1 MDTRPN
7 HTQPAAPSR
16 IPAWL
21 QGWKLPWA
29 AAAGLYLLVFSS
41 WLLLKWTNPAYED
54 LIAGLGYLPLGL
66 FAAISAALTARQS
79 HLDPHTRRAWR
90 FLALSL
96 FSLVIGDIL
105 YTTID
110 LTKGVG
116 FPDIPDIFY
125 IAFYPLAFAGILS
138 IPTPAEDPVLKRT
151 RNLDLVITMTS
162 ATGILWYFIIAPTAA
177 AGGDTWLAKWVAGA
191 YPGMDALLLASIIHL
206 ALQRN
211 HPAARQTLLILALG
225 MTAYIL
231 ADIIYAGAV
240 LQETYASGN
249 PVDALWSVS
258 YYLIGVSALR
268 QAGKTD
274 ARANVATTVKPA
286 TVWQSAALS
295 ITALIASVLVSLYAA
310 TNGKA
315 PGVPAYG
322 LFVATAI
329 TIFLTIARQIF
340 IIADNA
346 QLIEKLSAASRQL
359 QANAE
364 NLETQV
370 AQRTQELQ
378 NQTDKLYLVSQIAR
392 DIAATS
398 SLESLLE
405 LTATSLPARFQ
416 VRHAGIYLLDDKREF
431 AVPVSASSSTGKQRI
446 AEGYKMP
453 LTGTDYIARTASS
466 GEPAHAS
473 ISDLPAAPPNQPPLL
488 PDARSALALPLK
500 VANRTIGVL
509 DLQSNQ
515 PQAFQRQEDTAILQI
530 VADEIG
536 IAIERA
542 RLLEQVEE
550 SLKELQRAY
559 SETTREKWRSLAE
572 TGLLQKAGYRFD
584 NVRIQPLQTMPEAA
598 EEALRAGSPIV
609 QDGSGQSASQP
620 AKVTVPIKLRGQ
632 PIGVVSL
639 KLRENYNPNTI
650 KTITLAVERLA
661 SALESA
667 RLFEEARL
675 KAEREQAISQVTS
688 AISAA
693 SEFDAILRTTVE
705 EIGRSLGEAEVSIQ
719 LTEQAE

>member
-1 MDTRPN
+1 MDTQTN
-7 HTQPAAPSR
+7 TTQPAATRR

-21 QGWKLPWA
+21 EGWKFPWA
-29 AAAGLYLLVFSS
+29 AAAGLYLLVFTS
-41 WLLLKWTNPAYED
+41 WILFKWTDPAYEE
-54 LIAGLGYLPLGL
+54 LIAGLGYLPLGF
-66 FAAISAALTARQS
+66 FAAVSASLTARQS
-79 HLDPHTRRAWR
+79 DLDLRTRRAWR

-105 YTTID
+105 YTAID

-125 IAFYPLAFAGILS
+125 LVFYPLAFAGIVS
-138 IPTPAEDPVLKRT
+138 IPTLEEDPALKRT
-151 RNLDLVITMTS
+151 HNLDLVITMTS
-162 ATGILWYFIIAPTAA
+162 VTGILWYFIIAPTAA
-177 AGGDTWLAKWVAGA
+177 AGGETWLAKWVAGA
-191 YPGMDALLLASIIHL
+191 YPGMDALLLASIISL
-206 ALQRN
+206 ILQRN
-211 HPAARQTLLILALG
+211 HPGARQALFILALG
-225 MTAYIL
+225 MSAYIL

-240 LQETYASGN
+240 LQETYTSGS

-258 YYLIGVSALR
+258 YYFIGISALR
-268 QAGKTD
+268 QTD
-274 ARANVATTVKPA
+274 TRTNIPSAVKPV
-286 TVWQSAALS
+286 TVWQSAVLS

-310 TNGKA
+310 TSGKE
-315 PGVPAYG
+315 PGIPAYG
-322 LFVATAI
+322 LFVATAL
-329 TIFLTIARQIF
+329 TVFLTIARQIF
-340 IIADNA
+340 IIADNTR
-346 QLIEKLSAASRQL
+346 LIEKLSAASQQL

-364 NLETQV
+364 NLEIQV

-378 NQTDKLYLVSQIAR
+378 NQTNKLYLVSQIAR

-398 SLESLLE
+398 NLESLLQ
-405 LTATSLPARFQ
+405 LTATSLSARFQ
-416 VRHAGIYLLDDKREF
+416 VRHAGIYLLDNKREF
-431 AVPVSASSSTGKQRI
+431 AVPVSASSPTGKQRI
-446 AEGYKMP
+446 AEGYKLP
-453 LTGTDYIARTASS
+453 ITGADFIARTAST
-466 GEPAHAS
+466 GEPTLAS
-473 ISDLPAAPPNQPPLL
+473 TSDLPTAPDNQPPLL
-488 PDARSALALPLK
+488 PDTRSALALPLK

-515 PQAFQRQEDTAILQI
+515 PQAFQRGEDTAILQI
-530 VADEIG
+530 IADQIG

-550 SLKELQRAY
+550 NLKELQRAY
-559 SETTREKWRSLAE
+559 GETTREKWRALVE
-572 TGLLQKAGYRFD
+572 TGLLEKAGYRFD
-584 NVRIQPLQTMPEAA
+584 NVRIQPLQEMPEAG

-609 QDGSGQSASQP
+609 QAGSEKGVSQP
-620 AKVTVPIKLRGQ
+620 AKVAVPIKLRGQ

-688 AISAA
+688 AISSA

-705 EIGRSLGEAEVSIQ
+705 EIGRSLGDAEVSIQ